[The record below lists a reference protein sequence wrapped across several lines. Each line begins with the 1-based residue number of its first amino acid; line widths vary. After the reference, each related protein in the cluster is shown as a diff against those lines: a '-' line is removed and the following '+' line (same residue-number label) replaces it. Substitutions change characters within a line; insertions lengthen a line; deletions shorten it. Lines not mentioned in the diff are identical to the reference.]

1 MMLGRILLALGALI
15 LIGTAVFHV
24 TEGAETAAWLRGER
38 GAVMQ
43 LLWHIPSLDWIVVGI
58 AWLLIAWRGTQVSA
72 PIVWVLALV
81 PFGTAAMIASALGPA
96 FLDMWLL
103 AGAALLASLGALA
116 LPKRA
121 IA

>member
-1 MMLGRILLALGALI
+1 MLGRILLTLGALT

-24 TEGAETAAWLRGER
+24 TGGADAAAWLRGER

-43 LLWHIPSLDWIVVGI
+43 LLWNMPTLDWIVVGI
-58 AWLLIAWRGTQVSA
+58 VWLLIAWRGTQTAA

-81 PFGTAAMIASALGPA
+81 PFGAAAMIASALGPA

-103 AGAALLASLGALA
+103 AGAALLAALGALA